1 VDAIADHTGQVVIGG
16 IMEHIEQAGI
26 HSGDSAC
33 SLPTMTLPPVALA
46 TIRDWTTKLAK
57 RLKVIGLMNIQF
69 AVKGD
74 QVYIIEANPRASR
87 TVPFVSKAIGHPLAK
102 LAVRVMSGKS
112 LAELG
117 FTEEV
122 IPNHIA
128 VKEAVLPFDKF
139 AGTDALLGPEMRSTG
154 EVMGIDADF
163 GKAFAKAAL
172 GANQK
177 LPLAGTVFISMND
190 RDKAAVIP
198 IAKQLAEMGLHLIA
212 TSGTRAALMDEG
224 LTVSLILKVHEGRP
238 NIEDAIK
245 NSEIQLIINT
255 PAGSTAQED
264 DRSIRR
270 TALAYKV
277 PIITT
282 IAGAKAT
289 ASAIHSLQ
297 QHPLQVKSLQ
307 EYVGM

>member
-1 VDAIADHTGQVVIGG
+1 
-16 IMEHIEQAGI
+16 
-26 HSGDSAC
+26 
-33 SLPTMTLPPVALA
+33 
-46 TIRDWTTKLAK
+46 
-57 RLKVIGLMNIQF
+57 
-69 AVKGD
+69 
-74 QVYIIEANPRASR
+74 
-87 TVPFVSKAIGHPLAK
+87 
-102 LAVRVMSGKS
+102 
-112 LAELG
+112 
-117 FTEEV
+117 
-122 IPNHIA
+122 
-128 VKEAVLPFDKF
+128 
-139 AGTDALLGPEMRSTG
+139 
-154 EVMGIDADF
+154 MGIDSDF

-177 LPLAGTVFISMND
+177 IPLTGTVFISMND

-198 IAKQLAEMGLHLIA
+198 VAQQLADMGLKLIA

-224 LTVSLILKVHEGRP
+224 LTVGLILKVHEGRP

-255 PAGSTAQED
+255 PAGSTAIED

-307 EYVGM
+307 EYVGMQG